1 MEMFL
6 ARRRAVAASAIA
18 LIWIATGACARPQ
31 LEKGAAM
38 PSSQDH
44 VKFELPS
51 GTVIVDQS
59 SLESMKAALQ
69 EFVDGPVFPAQFQEL
84 RDRFRAELKV
94 SAPRI
99 SGGLARVGAWRL
111 LNEEGRLT
119 LVRYPPPAKVTSYLY
134 HAALSKTDGGWQVV
148 SFEQERELGPE

>member
-6 ARRRAVAASAIA
+6 VRRHAVAASAIA
-18 LIWIATGACARPQ
+18 LIWIATGACVRPQ

-38 PSSQDH
+38 PSSQDQ

-51 GTVIVDQS
+51 GTLVVDQS

-69 EFVDGPVFPAQFQEL
+69 EFVDGPAFPVQFEEL

-94 SAPRI
+94 SATRI

-111 LNEEGRLT
+111 QNEEGSLA

-148 SFEQERELGPE
+148 SFEQERELGPQ